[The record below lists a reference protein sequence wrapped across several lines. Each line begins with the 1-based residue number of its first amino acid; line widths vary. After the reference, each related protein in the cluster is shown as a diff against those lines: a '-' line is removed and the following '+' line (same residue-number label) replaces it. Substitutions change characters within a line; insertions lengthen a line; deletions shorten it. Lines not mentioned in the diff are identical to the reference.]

1 MNLILTEDELRLLS
15 APGLSHEARS
25 LYLLFIRPMALN
37 GKAMLDLRAL
47 RDQMSVQ
54 DSRSPGGYS
63 YRPDDDMLQELL
75 LSSWGR
81 GSYQG
86 EKVPMVSLRTGRPC
100 SSRRQTAR

>member
-25 LYLLFIRPMALN
+25 LYLLFIRPFALN

-47 RDQMSVQ
+47 QDQMSVQ

-63 YRPDDDMLQELL
+63 YRPDDGTLQELL
-75 LSSWGR
+75 FELTGH
-81 GSYQG
+81 GLVTQG
-86 EKVPMVSLRTGRPC
+86 P
-100 SSRRQTAR
+100 